1 MIRLAVEGVRRNNRH
16 TGICGQVPSDYQ
28 EIVEYLVDIGID
40 SISLNSDTVVKT
52 TLHVLEIEKRLGRKP
67 RKMDEQ

>member
-1 MIRLAVEGVRRNNRH
+1 MRTGAIRLPGDSR
-16 TGICGQVPSDYQ
+16 
-28 EIVEYLVDIGID
+28 YLVDIGID
-40 SISLNSDTVVKT
+40 SISLNPDTVVKT